1 MPLGETVGRFQEL
14 FVRNLVAKSAENA
27 FKGEVRKFCTNFQ
40 AKHVQLA
47 AESGKPFS
55 EIIAMSGYK
64 VQPTPVDKLNPWQRH
79 LVSLPDVRLIEL
91 VKEATSPAHGQ
102 MLDKYPQV
110 AYGLVRA
117 IKGMVVAQDQGG

>member
-1 MPLGETVGRFQEL
+1 MPLGEAVNKFQEL
-14 FVRNLVAKSAENA
+14 FVRNLVARSAENA
-27 FKGEVRKFCTNFQ
+27 FKGEVRKFCTHFQ
-40 AKHVQLA
+40 AEHVKLA

-64 VQPTPVDKLNPWQRH
+64 VQPTPVDKLNPWQRY
-79 LVSLPDVRLIEL
+79 LISLPDQRLIEL

-102 MLDKYPQV
+102 MLDKYPSV

-117 IKGMVVAQDQGG
+117 IKSMVVSQG